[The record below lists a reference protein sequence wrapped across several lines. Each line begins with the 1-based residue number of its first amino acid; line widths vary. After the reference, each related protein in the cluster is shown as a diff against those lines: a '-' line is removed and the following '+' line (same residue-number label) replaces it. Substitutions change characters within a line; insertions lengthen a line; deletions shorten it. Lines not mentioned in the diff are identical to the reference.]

1 MKERHPARHG
11 HRPPGRG
18 RAGVTAG
25 SAAGLVWGL
34 AFLVPVLLHGWS
46 AVAVT
51 TGRYLA
57 YGLVSALLFAMGGRV
72 LRGLARQHWRPAL
85 AFAITG
91 NAGYYL
97 LLVLGI
103 DLIGAPITD
112 IIIGCIPITLALA
125 GNLTSHTHPW
135 RKLAAPIAL
144 ATAGLLLA
152 TLSGTGEAGADR
164 SAAGVAFGLLAAFGA
179 VALWTWYGL
188 ANARF
193 LNRHPQVPH
202 TGWST
207 LVGLST
213 GAVTLICLPAALVT
227 RQLHG
232 GSGTH
237 SISWLIGGSIVL
249 GAVVSWGGTVL
260 WNLASARL
268 STVSAGMLVNVETV
282 AGYAYVYSAR
292 AQWPPLTQLLGFAL
306 LITGVLIVVR
316 LPAAPDKDN
325 PAAPGGTSQR
335 AVFKTS
341 TREQATCAPC
351 RPGPEPQDARPATE
365 QVRVLADRSPAALGR
380 QPLHGRVGR
389 AQGRNAGR
397 GIEAASGSGE
407 PR

>member
-1 MKERHPARHG
+1 MKERHPPPQG
-11 HRPPGRG
+11 SRPPGRG
-18 RAGVTAG
+18 LPGVTAG
-25 SAAGLVWGL
+25 STAGLIWGL

-51 TGRYLA
+51 AGRYLA
-57 YGLVSALLFAMGGRV
+57 YGLVSALLFGVGGRG

-103 DLIGAPITD
+103 DLIGAPVTD
-112 IIIGCIPITLALA
+112 IIIGCIPITLTLA
-125 GNLTSHTHPW
+125 GNLMSHTHPW

-152 TLSGTGEAGADR
+152 NLPGAGKAGAG
-164 SAAGVAFGLLAAFGA
+164 STAAHVIFGLLAAFGA
-179 VALWTWYGL
+179 VVIWTWYGL

-193 LNRHPQVPH
+193 LDRYPEVPH

-207 LVGLST
+207 LVGLYT
-213 GAVTLICLPAALVT
+213 GAVTLICLPAALAT
-227 RQLHG
+227 GQLDR

-237 SISWLIGGSIVL
+237 GVSWLIGGSIVL

-260 WNLASARL
+260 WNVASARL

-306 LITGVLIVVR
+306 LITGVCIVVR
-316 LPAAPDKDN
+316 LPTAADN
-325 PAAPGGTSQR
+325 GDPGHAGPHKPARGLQKRAPTSARNLR
-335 AVFKTS
+335 AI
-341 TREQATCAPC
+341 C
-351 RPGPEPQDARPATE
+351 RWCSPGDERILPP
-365 QVRVLADRSPAALGR
+365 
-380 QPLHGRVGR
+380 
-389 AQGRNAGR
+389 
-397 GIEAASGSGE
+397 
-407 PR
+407 

>member
-1 MKERHPARHG
+1 MKEQHSARYG

-18 RAGVTAG
+18 LAGVTAG

-34 AFLVPVLLHGWS
+34 AFLVPVLLTGWS

-51 TGRYLA
+51 AGRYLA
-57 YGLVSALLFAMGGRV
+57 YGLVSALLFGMGGRV
-72 LRGLARQHWRPAL
+72 LRGLARQYWRPAL
-85 AFAITG
+85 AFAVTG

-103 DLIGAPITD
+103 DLIGAPVTD
-112 IIIGCIPITLALA
+112 IIIGCIPVTLALA
-125 GNLTSHTHPW
+125 GNLISHTHPW

-144 ATAGLLLA
+144 ASAGLLLA
-152 TLSGTGEAGADR
+152 NLSGTGQAGTGRTAAD
-164 SAAGVAFGLLAAFGA
+164 VVFGLLAAFGA

-193 LNRHPQVPH
+193 LNRHPEVPH

-207 LVGLST
+207 LVGLYT
-213 GAVTLICLPAALVT
+213 GAVTLICLPAALAT
-227 RQLHG
+227 RQLG

-268 STVSAGMLVNVETV
+268 SAVSAGMLVNVETI
-282 AGYAYVYSAR
+282 AGYAYVYAAR

-316 LPAAPDKDN
+316 LPAIAGKDN
-325 PAAPGGTSQR
+325 PGSAGGTSQPT
-335 AVFKTS
+335 AFKTS
-341 TREQATCAPC
+341 TREQAARGPC
-351 RPGPEPQDARPATE
+351 RPGREPREARVTE
-365 QVRVLADRSPAALGR
+365 QVRPGRPRPPFGVRSR
-380 QPLHGRVGR
+380 
-389 AQGRNAGR
+389 
-397 GIEAASGSGE
+397 
-407 PR
+407 

>member
-1 MKERHPARHG
+1 MKEQHSARYG

-18 RAGVTAG
+18 LAGVTAG

-57 YGLVSALLFAMGGRV
+57 YGLVSALLFGMGGRA
-72 LRGLARQHWRPAL
+72 LRGRARQYWRPAL
-85 AFAITG
+85 AFAVTG

-103 DLIGAPITD
+103 DLIGAPVTD
-112 IIIGCIPITLALA
+112 IVIGCIPVTLALA

-144 ATAGLLLA
+144 AIAGLLLA
-152 TLSGTGEAGADR
+152 NLAGTGQAGTGRTDAD
-164 SAAGVAFGLLAAFGA
+164 VVFGLLAAFGA

-193 LNRHPQVPH
+193 LNRHPEIPH

-207 LVGLST
+207 LVGLYT
-213 GAVTLICLPAALVT
+213 GAVTLICLPAALAT
-227 RQLHG
+227 RQLDG

-249 GAVVSWGGTVL
+249 GALVSWGGTVL

-268 STVSAGMLVNVETV
+268 SAVSAGMLVNVETI
-282 AGYAYVYSAR
+282 AGYAYVYAAR

-316 LPAAPDKDN
+316 LPATPARTT
-325 PAAPGGTSQR
+325 PAAPGGTSQPPAFRRVPASRLR
-335 AVFKTS
+335 AGPAGQGESAGSTS
-341 TREQATCAPC
+341 YGASP
-351 RPGPEPQDARPATE
+351 RPGRPRPPFG
-365 QVRVLADRSPAALGR
+365 VRSR
-380 QPLHGRVGR
+380 
-389 AQGRNAGR
+389 
-397 GIEAASGSGE
+397 
-407 PR
+407 